1 MKAMTCVLAAAAAMV
16 CGAAEPYA
24 PTQAETD
31 SVNAAFATTMAHYLA
46 PDLAKRF
53 PADPKAVGEFVDGM
67 AHAFD
72 IKSLDAP

>member
-53 PADPKAVGEFVDGM
+53 PADPKAVGEFVEIGR
-67 AHAFD
+67 AHV
-72 IKSLDAP
+72 